1 MHLRHESASARLQE
15 PQPGDSV
22 SAPTATSTFP
32 AGYAAVPTATLIEV
46 YAAGASR
53 LRAALAGL
61 DPFEWTARPRPNKWS
76 IVEIALHLTDSELI
90 GTGRSRLTFAQPG
103 KGFFTYDENGWAAAF
118 DYQGADASAV
128 ERSLSLFEALR
139 AYQLP
144 IFARATAAEWT
155 HEARHPE
162 WGAVTLRN
170 LLELYADHSE
180 RHIAQILENRRLL
193 GIPVELPAILEQR
206 LY

>member
-1 MHLRHESASARLQE
+1 M
-15 PQPGDSV
+15 
-22 SAPTATSTFP
+22 SAPTVTSTFP
-32 AGYAAVPTATLIEV
+32 TAYAGIPTAKLIEV

-53 LRAALAGL
+53 LRTALAGL
-61 DPFEWTARPRPNKWS
+61 DPFEWTARPRPGKWS
-76 IVEIALHLTDSELI
+76 IVEIALHMTDSELI

-103 KGFFTYDENGWAAAF
+103 KGYFTYDENGWAAAF
-118 DYQGADASAV
+118 DYQGAKESTV
-128 ERSLSLFEALR
+128 ERSLTLFEALR

-144 IFARATAAEWT
+144 VFQRTTPGQWLN
-155 HEARHPE
+155 EAQHPQ

-180 RHIAQILENRRLL
+180 RHIGQILDNRRLL
-193 GIPVELPAILEQR
+193 GTAVQLPMVLPER